1 MGVWGREPPR
11 LRGPLR
17 LRPQGRRCAWLS
29 RPCLAPAMLCRT
41 AKSIW
46 GEQTGFLSSRK
57 PSSPRTHIQ
66 AQRGEQLSSPRLR
79 PVSIRAGD
87 KKDRKRHGQ
96 GLRLKCDYSKQS
108 DISTPARRECGRA
121 SSGPALTSPHIG
133 PRWRG
138 RPTSGRLH

>member
-1 MGVWGREPPR
+1 MGVWGRQPPQ
-11 LRGPLR
+11 LHGPLR
-17 LRPQGRRCAWLS
+17 LRPRGRRCAWLS

-46 GEQTGFLSSRK
+46 EEQSGFLSSRE
-57 PSSPRTHIQ
+57 PGSPRPHIR

-96 GLRLKCDYSKQS
+96 ELHLKCDCSKQS
-108 DISTPARRECGRA
+108 DFSTPARQECGRA
-121 SSGPALTSPHIG
+121 SSGPALTSRQVG
-133 PRWRG
+133 LRWRG